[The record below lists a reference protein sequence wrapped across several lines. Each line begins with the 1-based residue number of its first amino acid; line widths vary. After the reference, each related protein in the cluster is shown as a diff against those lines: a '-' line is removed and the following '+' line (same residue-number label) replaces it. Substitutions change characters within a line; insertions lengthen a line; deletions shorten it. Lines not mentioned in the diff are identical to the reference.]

1 VSYVA
6 DHRHLVCGA
15 TRFLKC
21 VCKPTLIA
29 RMREMQICW
38 SLALQ
43 ALAASSKLPAS
54 RPVLATNVDSYRTA
68 LIIAA
73 SHLHGGP
80 SMQSTSTALRS
91 RSFSQAAVAEQA
103 QPDIQLTEAASEVWC
118 LLDFLTWPVRGGSI
132 SYSAWFCSEYKSLAK
147 RTQIWC

>member
-1 VSYVA
+1 MQIIGN
-6 DHRHLVCGA
+6 LVCA
-15 TRFLKC
+15 VTEFLTC
-21 VCKPTLIA
+21 VCEPTLIA
-29 RMREMQICW
+29 RMREMQRCW
-38 SLALQ
+38 SLALR
-43 ALAASSKLPAS
+43 AVAASSTLPAS
-54 RPVLATNVDSYRTA
+54 RPVLATSVDGYRTA

-118 LLDFLTWPVRGGSI
+118 LLSCLTRSVPGCSI
-132 SYSAWFCSEYKSLAK
+132 SHSAWFCSEYKSSAK
-147 RTQIWC
+147 KAQIWY